1 VVRIIFRSV
10 KNVRD
15 FAYNRIGVPRYTI
28 VLILREAVLS
38 RAGSNQR
45 LIKGGGVA
53 SWDVKNN
60 LCSKGSL
67 RLGVMTEE
75 ETLLNRAPP
84 MFLLIC
90 HTMT

>member
-1 VVRIIFRSV
+1 VVRSIFRSV

-45 LIKGGGVA
+45 LIKGVGLQAGMLKITYAVREA
-53 SWDVKNN
+53 
-60 LCSKGSL
+60 
-67 RLGVMTEE
+67 
-75 ETLLNRAPP
+75 
-84 MFLLIC
+84 
-90 HTMT
+90 